1 MTATGEPMQPGE
13 ALDAIGSLIAAVKSF
28 GSKLPAMAPVSMVS
42 GYKPAPEAVEA
53 YESVVFRFR
62 SQAGASA
69 YRRLTDLLTQSL
81 EAFEAGRLLEAI
93 HPLLLALEQLELLH
107 REKTIAIG
115 PAEQQR
121 VREYRAMLL
130 KVMPGNKPELDR
142 PRVDT

>member
-1 MTATGEPMQPGE
+1 MQPGE

-28 GSKLPAMAPVSMVS
+28 GVKLPAIAPVSVMPS

-53 YESVVFRFR
+53 YENVVSRFR
-62 SQAGASA
+62 NQAGGSA

-93 HPLLLALEQLELLH
+93 QPLLLALEQLELLH
-107 REKTIAIG
+107 REKTIAIS

-121 VREYRAMLL
+121 VGDYRAMLF
-130 KVMPGNKPELDR
+130 KVMPGSKPELDR
-142 PRVDT
+142 PRIDL